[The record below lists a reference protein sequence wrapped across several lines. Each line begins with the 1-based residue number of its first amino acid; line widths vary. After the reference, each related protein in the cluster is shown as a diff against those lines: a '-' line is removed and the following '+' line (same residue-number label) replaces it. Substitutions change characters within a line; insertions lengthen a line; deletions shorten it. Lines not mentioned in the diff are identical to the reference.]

1 MGLCDYIRMSMRSII
16 SNMKG
21 VSEVNDEVPLEYGV
35 TRFLSENP
43 TTPIRFMNLNGY
55 EAVGNLWSDRERI
68 ASYFHVRKHEITE
81 RLLHAISHPAKP
93 VEIDTPQ
100 FDDNVKDDFDL
111 RELPIPRLFRGDAG
125 RYVTAAVAVAE
136 FEGKR
141 NLSFHRLMLLDD
153 RRFAIRLVPRHLYT
167 MYRSCAAKG
176 KDLPVAFCI
185 GVCPSILLAAA
196 TSLEYGQDEMEIAS
210 SLRQSTLGEPV
221 QVARIGNGNIVP
233 AYSEFVLEGRITS
246 TMVEEGPFVDITG
259 TYDKRRMQPVVEI
272 DRIFHAQDP
281 IFHIVLPGSV
291 EHYLL
296 MGLPREPLIH
306 RAVAQV
312 VPDVHAV
319 RLTEGG
325 CCWLH
330 GVVSITKNKEGDGV
344 NAVMAAFTGHPS
356 MKRVIIVDRDIDVFN
371 DRNVEWAVATR
382 FQASRGLVR
391 VDNAAGSSLDPS
403 SEGRTSKIGLDA
415 TKPLGAEGFE
425 KAALP

>member
-1 MGLCDYIRMSMRSII
+1 MSLRSII
-16 SNMKG
+16 SGMKG
-21 VSEVNDEVPLEYGV
+21 VSKISEEVPLEYGV
-35 TRFLSENP
+35 TRFLAGAP
-43 TTPIRFMNLNGY
+43 TTPIRFMSLNGY
-55 EAVGNLWSDRERI
+55 EAVGNLWSSRERI
-68 ASYFHVRKHEITE
+68 ASYFRISKHEIAE
-81 RLLHAISHPAKP
+81 RLLHAISHPTKP
-93 VEIDTPQ
+93 LEAVSPP
-100 FDDNVKDDFDL
+100 FLDNVRDDFDM
-111 RELPIPRLFRGDAG
+111 RELPIPKLFRGDAG

-136 FEGKR
+136 FGGKR

-167 MYRSCAAKG
+167 MYRSCVAEG

-221 QVARIGNGNIVP
+221 QVARIRNGSVVP

-246 TMVEEGPFVDITG
+246 AMVEEGPFVDITG
-259 TYDKRRMQPVVEI
+259 TYDRERMQPVVEV
-272 DRIFHAQDP
+272 DRIYHAQNP
-281 IFHIVLPGSV
+281 VFHIVLPGSI

-312 VPDVHAV
+312 VPAVHAV

-356 MKRVIIVDRDIDVFN
+356 MKRVIVVDKDIDVFN
-371 DRNVEWAVATR
+371 DQDVEWAVATR

-391 VDNAAGSSLDPS
+391 IDNAAGSSLDPS
-403 SEGRTSKIGLDA
+403 SDGRTSKIGLDA
-415 TKPLGAEGFE
+415 TKPLGAEGYDR
-425 KAALP
+425 ASLP

>member
-1 MGLCDYIRMSMRSII
+1 MRLGDYIRMSMRRI
-16 SNMKG
+16 
-21 VSEVNDEVPLEYGV
+21 VSSMRDVSQVNEEVPLEYGV
-35 TRFLSENP
+35 TRILSEAP

-68 ASYFHVRKHEITE
+68 ASYFHIGKEEIAKKV
-81 RLLHAISHPAKP
+81 LHAISHPVKP
-93 VEIDTPQ
+93 MEIDRPQ
-100 FDDNVKDDFDL
+100 FLEHVKEDFDL

-136 FEGKR
+136 YGGKR
-141 NLSFHRLMLLDD
+141 NLSFHRLMLMDD

-167 MYRSCAAKG
+167 MYRSSVAEG
-176 KDLPVAFCI
+176 KDLPVAFCV

-196 TSLEYGQDEMEIAS
+196 TSLEYGENEMEIAS

-221 QVARIGNGNIVP
+221 QIARTEGGILVP
-233 AYSEFVLEGRITS
+233 AYSEFVFEGRITS

-259 TYDKRRMQPVVEI
+259 TYDKKRMQPVVEI
-272 DRIFHAQDP
+272 DRMYHAQDP
-281 IFHIVLPGSV
+281 IFHIVLPGGI

-296 MGLPREPLIH
+296 MGLPREPLIY
-306 RAVAQV
+306 RAVSQV
-312 VPDVHAV
+312 VPVVHDV

-330 GVVSITKNKEGDGV
+330 GVVSITKNKEGDGI
-344 NAVMAAFTGHPS
+344 NAIMAAFTGHPS
-356 MKRVIIVDRDIDVFN
+356 MKKVIIVDKDIDVYN
-371 DRNVEWAVATR
+371 DREVEWAVATR
-382 FQASRGLVR
+382 FQASRGLVV

-403 SEGRTSKIGLDA
+403 SDGRTSKVGMDA

-425 KAALP
+425 RASLP